1 MCAKS
6 STRILRRAEVK
17 NPDPAGD
24 PNRRAPAEQ
33 NDPVEI
39 WGKRI
44 GRVLSV
50 LLFIGL
56 VFWLVMG

>member
-1 MCAKS
+1 
-6 STRILRRAEVK
+6 VK

-24 PNRRAPAEQ
+24 PSRRAPAEH

-50 LLFIGL
+50 VLFIAL
-56 VFWLVMG
+56 VYWLLMG

>member
-1 MCAKS
+1 MKP
-6 STRILRRAEVK
+6 K
-17 NPDPAGD
+17 DPAGD
-24 PNRRAPAEQ
+24 PNRRPPADR

-56 VFWLVMG
+56 VYWLVTG

>member
-1 MCAKS
+1 
-6 STRILRRAEVK
+6 VK

-24 PNRRAPAEQ
+24 PSRRVPAEQ

-50 LLFIGL
+50 ALFIAL
-56 VFWLVMG
+56 VYWLLMG

>member
-1 MCAKS
+1 
-6 STRILRRAEVK
+6 VK
-17 NPDPAGD
+17 PKDPAGD
-24 PNRRAPAEQ
+24 PNRRAPADPS
-33 NDPVEI
+33 DPVEI

-56 VFWLVMG
+56 VAWLVMG